1 MTPRFPQLTLLAVC
15 LIAASAV
22 GRAEDAAT
30 PVQPKAPVVTPA
42 ETKGSGITEDQIR
55 SQLAGK
61 LLFLRGFYLDDNLKF
76 SEQGHVLGTPQ
87 KGSFT
92 LCAVEIKKVK
102 LTKHTL
108 ELEGDRYGLHFFGAL
123 PYEDDSKPFDRVRLT
138 GKKTKSVKITID
150 RELVVIPKVKKPKK
164 GDKDKA
170 PAQLQ
175 AGAAPIP
182 VDAEPELVADGTPV
196 VTPPAAAPVA
206 KDPNAVT
213 TTSSPAHSAQLMQS
227 AIASIFADRID
238 AKMMASLPDYWQ
250 FYYQEKVNH
259 KEFSPASADVQK
271 VGGDVS
277 APKLLNG
284 LEPGS
289 NEYAQ
294 KNGIAGL
301 TLFRTV
307 VDAQGKPTEIAISRP
322 IGFGLDEKA
331 IEAIRKSNFKPAM
344 KDGQPVPVVV
354 DLVVTFRI
362 FSKRTLRGQ
371 APDPDAKA
379 DVTQSAALP
388 ESGAT
393 PGTGR

>member
-1 MTPRFPQLTLLAVC
+1 MTPRFPLLTLLALC
-15 LIAASAV
+15 LVAPSAV
-22 GRAEDAAT
+22 IRAEDAAT
-30 PVQPKAPVVTPA
+30 PAQIKTPA
-42 ETKGSGITEDQIR
+42 VAPAEIKGSGLTEEQIR

-76 SEQGHVLGTPQ
+76 SEQGHVIGAPQ

-138 GKKTKSVKITID
+138 GKKTKSVKISID

-164 GDKDKA
+164 GDKNKA
-170 PAQLQ
+170 PEQLQ
-175 AGAAPIP
+175 AGSAAP
-182 VDAEPELVADGTPV
+182 ATSATEAPELVADATPSA
-196 VTPPAAAPVA
+196 PAK

-213 TTSSPAHSAQLMQS
+213 TTSSPAHSAQLMQT
-227 AIASIFADRID
+227 AINSIFADRID

-259 KEFSPASADVQK
+259 KEFTPASADVQK
-271 VGGDVS
+271 VGGDIT

-294 KNGIAGL
+294 KNGIAGI

-331 IEAIRKSNFKPAM
+331 IEAIRKSNFKPAT

-362 FSKRTLRGQ
+362 FSKRTMRGQ
-371 APDPDAKA
+371 TPDPDAKL

-388 ESGAT
+388 ENGAT